1 MTTVRLVGSDTIKIN
16 QRLLSDFPHG
26 EIAKLSY
33 STDLVTVK
41 TGKNGNVIYAKNE
54 TGNQATLELHVL
66 RGSGDDKFLNTQMSS
81 YNTDPTHYVLMAAEL
96 VKVLGDG
103 AGNVISDNYILTGGV
118 CTKNVEAISNVEGDV
133 EQAVALYTM
142 QFAFAP
148 RTIA

>member
-1 MTTVRLVGSDTIKIN
+1 MATVRLVGSDTIKIGS
-16 QRLLSDFPHG
+16 RLLTDFPHG

-33 STDLVTVK
+33 SADIATVK
-41 TGKNGNVIYAKNE
+41 TGKGGNVIYAKNE

-66 RGSGDDKFLNTQMSS
+66 RGSGDDKFLNTELAL
-81 YNTDPTHYVLMAAEL
+81 YNTDPTHYVLLAAEL

-103 AGNVISDNYILTGGV
+103 TGKVISDSYILTGGI

-133 EQAVALYTM
+133 EQAVALYTL